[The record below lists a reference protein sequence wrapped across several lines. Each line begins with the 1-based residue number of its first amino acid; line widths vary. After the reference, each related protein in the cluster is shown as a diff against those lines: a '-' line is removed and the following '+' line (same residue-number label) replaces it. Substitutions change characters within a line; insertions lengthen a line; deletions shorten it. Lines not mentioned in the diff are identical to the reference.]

1 MQSLGNALAQALA
14 EEVRAAG
21 ALLDLLRQEQAH
33 LVDANIDELIK
44 ITEEK
49 TKIVA
54 RMGELSLG
62 RHRSLTSAGFEG
74 SEEGMEKWANSPSA
88 DPSAARSWKA
98 LLEIA
103 REAKE
108 LNRTNGLLI
117 GRHLSRNQA
126 ALNILHG
133 SGEGGNMYGPTG
145 QSATQ
150 SGSRRLVIG

>member
-1 MQSLGNALAQALA
+1 MQSLGNALAQTLA

-21 ALLDLLRQEQAH
+21 TLLDLLRKEQAH

-44 ITEEK
+44 VTEEK

-62 RHRSLTSAGFEG
+62 RQRSLASAGLEA
-74 SEEGMEKWANSPSA
+74 SEEGMQKWARSPSA
-88 DPSAARSWKA
+88 DPSAAQSWNA
-98 LLEIA
+98 LLELA

-117 GRHLSRNQA
+117 GRHLTRNQA
-126 ALNILHG
+126 ALNVLQG
-133 SGEGGNMYGPTG
+133 SGQGGNMYGPNG
-145 QSATQ
+145 QSASQ

>member
-21 ALLDLLRQEQAH
+21 ALLDLLRLEQAH

-44 ITEEK
+44 VTEEK

-62 RHRSLTSAGFEG
+62 RHRSLANAGLEA
-74 SEEGMEKWANSPSA
+74 SEEGMQKWASSPTA
-88 DPSAARSWKA
+88 DAAAAQSWSA
-98 LLEIA
+98 LLELA

-117 GRHLSRNQA
+117 GRHLARNQA
-126 ALNILHG
+126 ALNILQG
-133 SGEGGNMYGPTG
+133 NDQAGGMYGPNG
-145 QSATQ
+145 QSAAQ

>member
-1 MQSLGNALAQALA
+1 MQSLGKTLAQTLA
-14 EEVRAAG
+14 EEVLAAG
-21 ALLDLLRQEQAH
+21 TLLDLLRQEQAH

-44 ITEEK
+44 VTEEK

-62 RHRSLTSAGFEG
+62 RHRSLASAGLEA
-74 SEEGMEKWANSPSA
+74 SDEGMQKWAGSPAA
-88 DPSAARSWKA
+88 DPTAAQSWKA
-98 LLEIA
+98 LLELA

-117 GRHLSRNQA
+117 GRHLARNQS
-126 ALNILHG
+126 ALNILQG
-133 SGEGGNMYGPTG
+133 SGQGGNMYGPNG
-145 QSATQ
+145 QAASH

>member
-1 MQSLGNALAQALA
+1 MQSLGNTLAQTLA

-44 ITEEK
+44 VTEEK

-62 RHRSLTSAGFEG
+62 RHRALAGAGLEA
-74 SEEGMEKWANSPSA
+74 SEEGMQKWASSPSTDA
-88 DPSAARSWKA
+88 SAAQSWAA
-98 LLEIA
+98 LLQLA

-126 ALNILHG
+126 ALNILQG
-133 SGEGGNMYGPTG
+133 GGEGGNMYGPNG
-145 QSATQ
+145 QSASQ